1 MLREDRLE
9 AFEEMLANIQG
20 RYAEIQQ
27 ILKIFIDEEKTNSVV
42 YKKLSA
48 ENLYLQ
54 KALSSYALYGIIE
67 TDIDVPPLV
76 ETEAEAEAKKETE
89 EQRIRK
95 IRIEEFR
102 DTPIEELKIGTRGIR
117 ALHLK
122 RVRTIGALLS
132 MSEGELLRTRN
143 IGPLTL
149 SEIHQE
155 IDELLKDGIKY
166 LENGK

>member
-27 ILKIFIDEEKTNSVV
+27 MLKIFIDEEKTHSVV
-42 YKKLSA
+42 YEKLSA

-76 ETEAEAEAKKETE
+76 ETEVEAEVTKETKE
-89 EQRIRK
+89 ERIRK
-95 IRIEEFR
+95 KRIKQFR
-102 DTPIEELKIGTRGIR
+102 DTPIEELKIGARGIR

-122 RVRTIGALLS
+122 KVRTIGALLS
-132 MSEGELLRTRN
+132 MSEKDLLRTRN

-155 IDELLKDGIKY
+155 IEEVLKNGIKY
-166 LENGK
+166 LERGK